1 MTRVAVTT
9 AADRGETIAAAFA
22 GAGLTPVL
30 LPCVRVEPAA
40 PQVIEEAR
48 RAVVPGTVVVLS
60 SARTLDL
67 LWPDGSA
74 PPVPVFAVGAATA
87 AAIRERGGNVAY
99 EGSEGLSALAAEA
112 DLGGRAVVLP
122 RADGSDPIALA
133 AIAARA
139 DSFFA
144 PVVYQTVPQPPGDD
158 EVDAAAFGSPSAVLG
173 WTSVRSLDG
182 LLVGAIGRTTAAAL
196 REAGRPPDVIAPRP
210 AFPALASAMARELE
224 SSS

>member
-1 MTRVAVTT
+1 
-9 AADRGETIAAAFA
+9 
-22 GAGLTPVL
+22 
-30 LPCVRVEPAA
+30 
-40 PQVIEEAR
+40 
-48 RAVVPGTVVVLS
+48 VPGTVVVLS